1 MCKTTVAIAAICLAI
16 PLLHGCD
23 TKREAYTMSSSD
35 MEHEIPTSAEQAED
49 PSEYEKATFAA
60 GCFWG
65 VEAAFA
71 KVPGVVSTQ
80 VGYTGG
86 HTENPTY
93 KRVCTDKT
101 GHAEAVEVTYDPA
114 KVSYEQLLVVFWS
127 IHDPTTLNRQ
137 GPDVG
142 TQYRSAVL
150 YHNEQ
155 QRDTAI
161 ASREKLEQSGKFRR
175 PIVTEVAPASRFYRA
190 EEYHQRYFEK
200 HGLPSCHLPN
210 P

>member
-1 MCKTTVAIAAICLAI
+1 MCKTTVTMAAICLGI
-16 PLLHGCD
+16 LLLHGCD
-23 TKREAYTMSSSD
+23 REREAYTMSSLD
-35 MEHEIPTSAEQAED
+35 TEHEIPTSAEQAKD
-49 PSEYEKATFAA
+49 SSEYEKATFAA

-86 HTENPTY
+86 RTENPTY
-93 KRVCTDKT
+93 KQVCTDRT

-114 KVSYEQLLVVFWS
+114 KVSYGQLLEVFWN

-142 TQYRSAVL
+142 TQYRSAIF
-150 YHNEQ
+150 YHNKAQ
-155 QRDTAI
+155 QTA
-161 ASREKLEQSGKFRR
+161 AKTSKRQLEESGRFER
-175 PIVTEVAPASRFYRA
+175 PIVTEITPASRFYRA

-200 HGLPSCHLPN
+200 HRLPSCHLPN